1 MSPPFKASPIEF
13 NQRLLFPTNIFDLLA
28 DDHECYLYAD
38 LFKQLDT
45 TLVEAQYSSRGQR
58 AYHPKLIISIL
69 IYAYS
74 QGVFSA
80 RQIEKHCR
88 QDLSFMFIAQQQCP
102 NFRVLSDFRKDNV
115 EYFHACFKR
124 TVQLALG
131 LKLVSLGHIS
141 LDGSKFKASTSKH
154 RAMSYNRLKDKEA
167 ALTNEIDALIDQAT
181 QCDVEEDRLYQERT
195 GYELPEDLK
204 YKQARLAQVEAAAKA
219 LEAREQALHPE
230 RVIDGKKQIS
240 FADKDARI
248 MGKSG
253 AFDYA
258 YNAQISVDQDHQIIV
273 GQHVSQQGNDKQEV
287 EPALAMLADTTGR
300 LPDKMSMDNG
310 YMSGDNLEALETAVV
325 DAYIATDRGD
335 KSGQMGLAESTRKVV
350 KADFQYHE
358 STDSFTCPGGQVLQL
373 VKTNKRDRV
382 YQGEASFCDQCEY
395 KRLCCQSSKGAAR
408 TIATDDK
415 EAIRQRMNVKMQ
427 QAESKAVYK
436 DRKVI
441 VEPVFGQIKNSG
453 FRGFSLRGKE
463 KVGGEFA
470 LVCAVHNV
478 KKIVKWMGT
487 ALVRLEY
494 GNMVL
499 MDA

>member
-1 MSPPFKASPIEF
+1 
-13 NQRLLFPTNIFDLLA
+13 
-28 DDHECYLYAD
+28 
-38 LFKQLDT
+38 
-45 TLVEAQYSSRGQR
+45 
-58 AYHPKLIISIL
+58 
-69 IYAYS
+69 
-74 QGVFSA
+74 
-80 RQIEKHCR
+80 
-88 QDLSFMFIAQQQCP
+88 
-102 NFRVLSDFRKDNV
+102 
-115 EYFHACFKR
+115 
-124 TVQLALG
+124 
-131 LKLVSLGHIS
+131 
-141 LDGSKFKASTSKH
+141 
-154 RAMSYNRLKDKEA
+154 
-167 ALTNEIDALIDQAT
+167 
-181 QCDVEEDRLYQERT
+181 
-195 GYELPEDLK
+195 
-204 YKQARLAQVEAAAKA
+204 
-219 LEAREQALHPE
+219 
-230 RVIDGKKQIS
+230 
-240 FADKDARI
+240 

-441 VEPVFGQIKNSG
+441 VEPLFGQIKNSG

>member
-1 MSPPFKASPIEF
+1 VSPPFKPSPIEF

-45 TLVEAQYSSRGQR
+45 TLVEALYSSRDQR

-74 QGVFSA
+74 QDVFSA

-115 EYFHACFKR
+115 EYFHARFRR
-124 TVQLALG
+124 TVQLAMA

-181 QCDVEEDRLYQERT
+181 QCDVEDDRLYQERT

-204 YKQARLAQVEAAAKA
+204 YRQARLAQVEAAAKA

-248 MGKSG
+248 MGKNG

-335 KSGQMGLAESTRKVV
+335 KSGQMGLAESTR
-350 KADFQYHE
+350 
-358 STDSFTCPGGQVLQL
+358 
-373 VKTNKRDRV
+373 N
-382 YQGEASFCDQCEY
+382 
-395 KRLCCQSSKGAAR
+395 
-408 TIATDDK
+408 
-415 EAIRQRMNVKMQ
+415 Q
-427 QAESKAVYK
+427 QA
-436 DRKVI
+436 
-441 VEPVFGQIKNSG
+441 
-453 FRGFSLRGKE
+453 
-463 KVGGEFA
+463 
-470 LVCAVHNV
+470 
-478 KKIVKWMGT
+478 
-487 ALVRLEY
+487 
-494 GNMVL
+494 
-499 MDA
+499 